1 MTDYSE
7 NRIEWFVMGAAAI
20 MLVYHAILYLQ
31 QKDKFVLLYSN
42 YLFSLLIYLV
52 FRQVTGYDSFTNTTS
67 TYAYILDHPLILFM
81 LFSYV
86 YFIAGVLDIQNNARV
101 VKFAV
106 TTFYFTIGIFF
117 VIHLYKVLYTDEV
130 AMSRFSFLWTKTI
143 LLILAFIGLSGAFV
157 ARKTTFIRIIISGGV
172 FYATFSLLTVIS
184 VYLTI
189 PIFGLY
195 QYQLYFIGCL
205 IDILLF
211 STALGYR
218 SYLIQQEKVQTQQLL
233 TEESEKNKALLQMQH
248 NILQKEN
255 KREQSRLSMNKKLQD
270 EVGAS
275 LSSIHVFA
283 DLSAKVMETN
293 PDKSKEYLL
302 RIANLGQNIMDD
314 IGDIIWMAN
323 LHEDI
328 VHEAFLTRIKNYSHE
343 ILIPKQKSMHLN
355 VSEKYRDTMLS
366 EEFMKNGLA
375 KIKAAMKDVL
385 NDHATP
391 ELGIIIEVNDHCPS
405 ILITPA
411 SFGGT

>member
-42 YLFSLLIYLV
+42 YLFSLLTYLV

-67 TYAYILDHPLILFM
+67 TYAYIFDHPLILFM

-184 VYLTI
+184 VYLRI

-233 TEESEKNKALLQMQH
+233 TQESEKNKALLQMQH

-270 EVGAS
+270 EVGAI

-323 LHEDI
+323 LHEDN
-328 VHEAFLTRIKNYSHE
+328 VHEDFLTRIKNYSHE
-343 ILIPKQKSMHLN
+343 ILMPKQK
-355 VSEKYRDTMLS
+355 
-366 EEFMKNGLA
+366 
-375 KIKAAMKDVL
+375 
-385 NDHATP
+385 
-391 ELGIIIEVNDHCPS
+391 
-405 ILITPA
+405 
-411 SFGGT
+411 

>member
-1 MTDYSE
+1 MTDYSD

-20 MLVYHAILYLQ
+20 MLVYHTILYLQ

-52 FRQVTGYDSFTNTTS
+52 FRRVTGYDSFTNTAS
-67 TYAYILDHPLILFM
+67 TYAYIFDHPLILFM

-86 YFIAGVLDIQNNARV
+86 YFIAGVLDIHNNARV

-172 FYATFSLLTVIS
+172 FYATFSLFTVIS
-184 VYLTI
+184 VYLRI

-218 SYLIQQEKVQTQQLL
+218 SYLIQQVKVQTQQLL
-233 TEESEKNKALLQMQH
+233 TEESEKNKALLQIQH
-248 NILQKEN
+248 NILQKES
-255 KREQSRLSMNKKLQD
+255 KREQSILSMNKKLQD

-283 DLSAKVMETN
+283 DLSVKVMETN

-302 RIANLGQNIMDD
+302 KIANLGQNIMDD

-323 LHEDI
+323 LHEDN

-343 ILIPKQKSMHLN
+343 ILMPKQKSIRLN
-355 VSEKYRDTMLS
+355 VSEKYPDIMLS
-366 EEFMKNGLA
+366 EEFLKNGLV

-385 NDHATP
+385 NDHATS

-405 ILITPA
+405 IHITPK
-411 SFGGT
+411 SFGET